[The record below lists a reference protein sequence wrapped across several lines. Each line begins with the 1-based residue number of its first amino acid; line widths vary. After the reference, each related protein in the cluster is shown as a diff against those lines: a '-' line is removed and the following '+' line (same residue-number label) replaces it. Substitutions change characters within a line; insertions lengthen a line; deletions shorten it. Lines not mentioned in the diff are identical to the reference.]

1 MTNIFGKHDDN
12 TLAQFRDVE
21 SRAIKAALMADG
33 HVGFIQPIGAITAYD
48 DMVSIMGV
56 IRRGGD
62 VDEAP
67 HVYRRLPDVLQ
78 DQGRLL
84 RSNTV

>member
-1 MTNIFGKHDDN
+1 MMDAWVN
-12 TLAQFRDVE
+12 
-21 SRAIKAALMADG
+21 S
-33 HVGFIQPIGAITAYD
+33 
-48 DMVSIMGV
+48 MGV

-78 DQGRLL
+78 DQGKTIEVEHRLTPL
-84 RSNTV
+84 IVVMADRGVVDPYKD